1 MKESWGGG
9 RKFGLAGSGMDLK
22 LQGLYSGY
30 TLTSPVCPNPWLK
43 GGPEESPRERD
54 TAENTGFGLIGKN
67 TCLECILNPKP
78 GLAYGA
84 ETLPIICV
92 PLSPA
97 CLVHHEGLVRVCW
110 IKPRQ
115 EKAVFGVWLYIK
127 GYEYL
132 QKDCHHIISRYH
144 KGHKTYKVLKIWE

>member
-54 TAENTGFGLIGKN
+54 TAENTGFGLVGKN
-67 TCLECILNPKP
+67 TCLECILNPKS
-78 GLAYGA
+78 GLAYGT

-110 IKPRQ
+110 INPVKRKQ
-115 EKAVFGVWLYIK
+115 CLVSGSTLRVMSIYRKIVITLSQDIIK
-127 GYEYL
+127 DTKHTKY
-132 QKDCHHIISRYH
+132 
-144 KGHKTYKVLKIWE
+144 